1 MLAAAQCML
10 SEGNV
15 MCYMDEYSENL
26 KTAVLLNTC
35 IAAIVFVGAD
45 FLASMFGKG
54 DPETR
59 HLSAYILRVY
69 ACGLPFSTVSIVFQ
83 NFFQS
88 MKKMKLVNI
97 ICVCQNLL
105 FMVGF
110 ALLPA
115 VFGKNAVWLLFP
127 LAHLTTALLI
137 LGISIAHNRR
147 IPRSMEEL
155 LMLDAHFGIPAGDR
169 MDLSITSM
177 EQVMGTAKMAE
188 SFCLSHGIDQ
198 RRSQACALAMEEM
211 AGNIVR
217 HGFGDGKRHSIEVR
231 LSYKDD
237 QLIPRSRET
246 AGALSKASGGLQ
258 AIEEE
263 MAALMVDNVFEGID
277 HVTEIR
283 RQKLQMTISLLQ
295 NGPDENDP
303 TSMAMWRM
311 LQSEDMKPMVQAI
324 LNSMK

>member
-1 MLAAAQCML
+1 
-10 SEGNV
+10 

-45 FLASMFGKG
+45 LLASMFGKG
-54 DPETR
+54 DMETR
-59 HLSAYILRVY
+59 RLSAFILRVY
-69 ACGLPFSTVSIVFQ
+69 ACSLPFSIVCTVLQ

-97 ICVCQNLL
+97 ICVCQNFL
-105 FMVGF
+105 FMAGF
-110 ALLPA
+110 ALLLPA

-127 LAHLTTALLI
+127 LTHLTTALLI
-137 LGISIAHNRR
+137 LGVSTAHNRR

-177 EQVMGTAKMAE
+177 EQVMGTAEMAE

-198 RRSQACALAMEEM
+198 RRSRACALAMEEM

-217 HGFGDGKRHSIEVR
+217 HGFGDGKRHSIDVR

-237 QLIPRSRET
+237 QLILRSRET

-263 MAALMVDNVFEGID
+263 MAALMVDDVFEGID

-324 LNSMK
+324 LSSMK